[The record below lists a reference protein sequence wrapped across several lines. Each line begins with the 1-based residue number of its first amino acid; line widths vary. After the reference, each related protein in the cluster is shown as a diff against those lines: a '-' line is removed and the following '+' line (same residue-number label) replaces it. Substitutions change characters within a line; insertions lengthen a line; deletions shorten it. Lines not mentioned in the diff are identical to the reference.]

1 MTPPAGDRVPPPT
14 GAVDLDAVLAG
25 VLEERQADVA
35 AWLGDEPGSWGRLAG
50 QGVLAARRA
59 LGRGLSDGERRVV
72 WQRLWDRLME
82 LKRAA
87 DGDAATGT
95 SE

>member
-1 MTPPAGDRVPPPT
+1 MVTPPAGDRAPPP
-14 GAVDLDAVLAG
+14 GGPVDLDAVLAA
-25 VLEERQADVA
+25 VLAERQADVA
-35 AWLGDEPGSWGRLAG
+35 AWLRDEPGSWGRLAG

-59 LGRGLSDGERRVV
+59 LGRGLGDAERRVV

-87 DGDAATGT
+87 DGDSAPGA
-95 SE
+95 